1 MHELPGKPEESGFL
15 IADTFY
21 PWPASIRIVDPILV
35 RELTG
40 MDWGEF
46 SMALDGAD
54 EGDESQDPRS
64 LVGFVGIAIWQKHP
78 KWKREKVIEFVQ
90 QLDFESLNFQLPS
103 DTEDDAGP
111 PDETPADTSTSGGSS
126 ESTEA
131 SSDMS
136 LASTGLLP
144 SEITAA

>member
-1 MHELPGKPEESGFL
+1 MSELPGRPEESGFL

-21 PWPASIRIVDPILV
+21 PWPSSIRIVDPILV

-103 DTEDDAGP
+103 GDDASP

-126 ESTEA
+126 EPTEE
-131 SSDMS
+131 SSATS
-136 LASTGLLP
+136 LTSTGLHP
-144 SEITAA
+144 SEITAV